1 MRRTQVAIIGGG
13 PAGLL
18 LSHLL
23 HGHGIDS
30 VVIERQTKAY
40 VLKRIRAGVLEFGSV
55 QVLRDSGAGE
65 RMDREGHAHDGSF
78 IVWQDREPFLIDT
91 KTHAGKPMW
100 SHGQTAITE
109 ELYRIRERDGGRI
122 VEEAENVQLHDLT
135 TSAPKVTYEK
145 GGVAE
150 TLECDFIAGCDG
162 FHGVSR
168 QSIPK
173 SVLKIFERA
182 YPFGWLGIM
191 SETPPVGEVIYAR
204 HERGF
209 ALASLRNPMLSRY
222 YIQCGLDTRIEDW
235 PDDKF
240 WDELKRRFPDDI
252 ARKIVTGP
260 SIEKSIAPLRSFVA
274 EPMRYG
280 RLFLA
285 GDAAHIVPPT
295 GAKGLNL
302 AISDVFYLQRAFAA
316 HFLKGDDRYLENYS
330 DMALRRVWASERF
343 SWWLTKLLH
352 VFPDDD
358 AFETRVKLSEF
369 DHLLRSNHAAA
380 MVAEQYAGLP
390 FERLSDR
397 SKARKNRQSRADR
410 VIELDQHDEGDAKRH
425 IDEASKRADR
435 VERLRHDNAPLD
447 CARDVAARFTS
458 NEVRPLGVHPCGVK
472 RRAEEEDIDPIDKKS
487 GAILEEIGQEPRRER
502 QHGDDREEN
511 EMQPSE
517 IAVRTLELAEL
528 RLLAKPKDAER
539 Q

>member
-91 KTHAGKPMW
+91 KTHAGRPMW

-135 TSAPKVTYEK
+135 TAAPKVTYEK

-209 ALASLRNPMLSRY
+209 ALASLRNP
-222 YIQCGLDTRIEDW
+222 D
-235 PDDKF
+235 
-240 WDELKRRFPDDI
+240 
-252 ARKIVTGP
+252 
-260 SIEKSIAPLRSFVA
+260 A
-274 EPMRYG
+274 EPLLHPVQPRHADRG
-280 RLFLA
+280 LA
-285 GDAAHIVPPT
+285 GREVLGRVETTVSGRHRGQDRDRAVDRKVDCAA
-295 GAKGLNL
+295 AQLRR
-302 AISDVFYLQRAFAA
+302 RA
-316 HFLKGDDRYLENYS
+316 D
-330 DMALRRVWASERF
+330 ALRPAV
-343 SWWLTKLLH
+343 
-352 VFPDDD
+352 
-358 AFETRVKLSEF
+358 
-369 DHLLRSNHAAA
+369 
-380 MVAEQYAGLP
+380 
-390 FERLSDR
+390 
-397 SKARKNRQSRADR
+397 SRRRRRAYRAADR
-410 VIELDQHDEGDAKRH
+410 G
-425 IDEASKRADR
+425 
-435 VERLRHDNAPLD
+435 ERPQPRDLR
-447 CARDVAARFTS
+447 
-458 NEVRPLGVHPCGVK
+458 
-472 RRAEEEDIDPIDKKS
+472 
-487 GAILEEIGQEPRRER
+487 
-502 QHGDDREEN
+502 
-511 EMQPSE
+511 
-517 IAVRTLELAEL
+517 
-528 RLLAKPKDAER
+528 RLLSPARASR
-539 Q
+539 RIF